1 MYNFNSQR
9 YKVLPL
15 LIYYF
20 WSVPFVWFCDRHL
33 SLRVFITYFS
43 FFNWLVDLRNSF
55 SIYYHCIIIVVV
67 IQDIYFSISW
77 LCCCCVS
84 AVFFVYM
91 VILKHHLFLSTAVPK
106 TGHSLL
112 PRLYGFSALSWW
124 LLVYVNVNF
133 VNHLVTL
140 LYLFIY

>member
-1 MYNFNSQR
+1 MILWSSLVFES
-9 YKVLPL
+9 
-15 LIYYF
+15 IYY
-20 WSVPFVWFCDRHL
+20 L
-33 SLRVFITYFS
+33 
-43 FFNWLVDLRNSF
+43 FFLLNWLVDLRNSF

-124 LLVYVNVNF
+124 LLVYVNVYF

-140 LYLFIY
+140 LYLLSISTWISVCYFIIINLFSCNRTSFS